1 MNRWILSYAIAIAIA
16 GIAVHTHHS
25 IAAVYDTSRQVA
37 IEGVVTAF
45 HFVNPHPFLMMHVKD
60 ASGQTQQ
67 WRLEIDNRSELAEI
81 GVTRETWKPGD
92 WIVVTGSPGRTQ
104 RHSLYVRR
112 LDRPADGFW
121 YRAGRQQP
129 QDSCPAAVTVPATV
143 RSLPQRAY
151 VSGGLVLP
159 FRAASRKR
167 RPRSGRRRVRTS

>member
-1 MNRWILSYAIAIAIA
+1 MRFRAPPRSKTDEDLPVNRLILSYAIAIAIA
-16 GIAVHTHHS
+16 GRAVHTHHS
-25 IAAVYDTSRQVA
+25 IAAVYDTSRRVA

-121 YRAGRQQP
+121 YEQVGSSPRIRAPLQ
-129 QDSCPAAVTVPATV
+129 
-143 RSLPQRAY
+143 
-151 VSGGLVLP
+151 
-159 FRAASRKR
+159 
-167 RPRSGRRRVRTS
+167 